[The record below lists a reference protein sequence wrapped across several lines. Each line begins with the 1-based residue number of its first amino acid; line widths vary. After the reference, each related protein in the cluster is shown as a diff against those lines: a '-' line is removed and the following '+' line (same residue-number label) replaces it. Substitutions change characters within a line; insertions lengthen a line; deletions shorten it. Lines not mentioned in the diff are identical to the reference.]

1 MGGIS
6 VADNTINSASI
17 DKFNEEWTDTMIKIW
32 REKISRLRI
41 NDTGRL
47 FGSFRGS
54 IRKGATTTIEHRF
67 MQYGLYVA
75 SGVGKGFYHGN
86 SGDLAFMGDEYRAQ
100 HSRYGERQV
109 GAGLSESHMLQ
120 GKFKSV
126 TVQHGR
132 NKGKRAALTSGNK
145 RVKRDWF
152 TRKYLAS
159 IHKLNDVN
167 GRFYGEEY
175 MGMLAEVIQEL
186 FNSKI

>member
-47 FGSFRGS
+47 FGSFRSS

-145 RVKRDWF
+145 RAKRDWF